1 MDLKEYFFTTGEFAK
16 LCGVKKHT
24 LFHYDEQGV
33 FSPDI
38 VRENGYRYYSLMQYD
53 LFSII
58 ADLRE
63 LGMPLKKIK
72 AYLDARS
79 PQNLLLLLKDQQQ
92 EIEQKIVRLNQQK
105 QALAF
110 KASVT
115 REALEAPENTVEEQQ
130 FPGQMLLLSKRLP
143 DSDDKTITVSI
154 ANLMK
159 ECVSRE
165 IPIQYMVGGI
175 CLREILER
183 TGKPSYSHFYVKP
196 LGEWRGFEG
205 VRMEPG
211 RYLVTYHHGGYGQ
224 LEKSYQRLLSAAKQR
239 GYFLDR
245 VFYEET
251 LLDELAVLEYEQY
264 IIKIAVKIVGSE
276 GE

>member
-130 FPGQMLLLSKRLP
+130 FPGQMLLLTKRLP
-143 DSDDKTITVSI
+143 DSDDNTWSAEFV
-154 ANLMK
+154 
-159 ECVSRE
+159 C
-165 IPIQYMVGGI
+165 
-175 CLREILER
+175 
-183 TGKPSYSHFYVKP
+183 GKFWS
-196 LGEWRGFEG
+196 
-205 VRMEPG
+205 
-211 RYLVTYHHGGYGQ
+211 GQ
-224 LEKSYQRLLSAAKQR
+224 ESPP
-239 GYFLDR
+239 
-245 VFYEET
+245 T
-251 LLDELAVLEYEQY
+251 L
-264 IIKIAVKIVGSE
+264 IFM
-276 GE
+276 

>member
-79 PQNLLLLLKDQQQ
+79 PQNLLLRGKPWKLLKIRWKNNSFQ
-92 EIEQKIVRLNQQK
+92 
-105 QALAF
+105 
-110 KASVT
+110 
-115 REALEAPENTVEEQQ
+115 
-130 FPGQMLLLSKRLP
+130 
-143 DSDDKTITVSI
+143 
-154 ANLMK
+154 
-159 ECVSRE
+159 
-165 IPIQYMVGGI
+165 
-175 CLREILER
+175 
-183 TGKPSYSHFYVKP
+183 
-196 LGEWRGFEG
+196 
-205 VRMEPG
+205 G
-211 RYLVTYHHGGYGQ
+211 RCCY
-224 LEKSYQRLLSAAKQR
+224 
-239 GYFLDR
+239 
-245 VFYEET
+245 
-251 LLDELAVLEYEQY
+251 
-264 IIKIAVKIVGSE
+264 
-276 GE
+276 